1 MTMPESVQY
10 DPVAIQKLAKWCCR
24 RSMVVLVF
32 YPILGALIC
41 SFAFYEIGGYGLGER
56 RALII
61 GAVAGAFLGYLF
73 GSLRSK
79 SLQLQA
85 QTALCQ
91 QRIEEN
97 TRSR

>member
-1 MTMPESVQY
+1 MSESVQY

-24 RSMVVLVF
+24 RSMLVLVF
-32 YPILGALIC
+32 HPILGASIC
-41 SFAFYEIGGYGLGER
+41 CFAFHELGGYELGEG
-56 RALII
+56 RAAVI
-61 GAVAGAFLGYLF
+61 GAGVGVVLGYLF

-85 QTALCQ
+85 QAALCQ

-97 TRSR
+97 TRTQ